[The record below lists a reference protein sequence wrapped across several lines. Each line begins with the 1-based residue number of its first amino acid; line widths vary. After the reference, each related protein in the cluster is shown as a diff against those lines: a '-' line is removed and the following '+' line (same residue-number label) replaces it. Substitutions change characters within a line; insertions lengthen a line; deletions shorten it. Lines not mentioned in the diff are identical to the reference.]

1 MYISFTVVDS
11 TARYS
16 LHPIMNRN
24 QGKPVTF
31 WVMTWLDKM
40 VSCDYKQY
48 VVQLDTVCKS
58 MSVVLDRIDR
68 FSWISEYLTH
78 R

>member
-1 MYISFTVVDS
+1 
-11 TARYS
+11 
-16 LHPIMNRN
+16 
-24 QGKPVTF
+24 
-31 WVMTWLDKM
+31 MTWLDKM